1 MIRTGEQTEGGG
13 NPACMAEQSPGER
26 NTRAKTKRLLLI
38 MPKFHDYPE
47 AIIDAAQELG
57 YETDFVDDRPSERTL
72 IKAILRL
79 NPELLRIR
87 RARYCEK
94 VIQRTDTE
102 DYDTVLVISGQ
113 SLCFD
118 EDMMQRLRF
127 CHPKARFVL
136 YQWDS
141 IANFPRIQRLYPWFD
156 RIYTFDPEDVR
167 NHPGVSFLPLFCIP
181 ALWELRKQGASGE
194 RKAGAAQ
201 AEQEDSKGSREG
213 KERNRALRGWIKRW
227 KRWRG
232 GKQPGERF
240 TAQRTDHWDLAYLGT
255 AHPGRY
261 ERVCGIADALKEILP
276 AQYLYHYLP
285 SGLLYWYR
293 RMTGTCFA
301 HTAPWTFRC
310 TKLQENERIY
320 LFQHADIILDSPQ
333 NGQSGLTMRCIE
345 AVCAG
350 KKLITTNPGIKAY
363 DFYRPENILVWEEMG
378 EAEEGERRGN
388 RTEDKEAK
396 ACTGKASE
404 EGEPR
409 ARTGSR
415 AAMVERARVFART
428 PMVPLPEEIY
438 EKYSLS
444 HWLQT
449 VLKDPG
455 KEPLAET
462 QTKPQGG
469 ESEEGAEPRR
479 GGEEKGRCKAG
490 DDANGGGTAGAGV

>member
-47 AIIDAAQELG
+47 AIIDAAKELG

-194 RKAGAAQ
+194 RKKGAAQ
-201 AEQEDSKGSREG
+201 AEQEDSKGSGEG

-301 HTAPWTFRC
+301 HTAPWTFHC

-409 ARTGSR
+409 SRTGSR

-462 QTKPQGG
+462 QTAAACAP
-469 ESEEGAEPRR
+469 
-479 GGEEKGRCKAG
+479 
-490 DDANGGGTAGAGV
+490 GTVKTPWEIT